1 MAQSRSTWNR
11 SDIDLTVD
19 EVVDVLEE
27 ALELVPDEFGA
38 AKNGG
43 VILHTIPQVNE
54 LRELLR
60 TTAERMEF
68 EAAQLRWQ
76 LELLETSTRPAW
88 YH

>member
-1 MAQSRSTWNR
+1 MSSRRRLSLFRMSPARLKTAE
-11 SDIDLTVD
+11 S
-19 EVVDVLEE
+19 
-27 ALELVPDEFGA
+27 P
-38 AKNGG
+38 
-43 VILHTIPQVNE
+43 LHTIPQVNE